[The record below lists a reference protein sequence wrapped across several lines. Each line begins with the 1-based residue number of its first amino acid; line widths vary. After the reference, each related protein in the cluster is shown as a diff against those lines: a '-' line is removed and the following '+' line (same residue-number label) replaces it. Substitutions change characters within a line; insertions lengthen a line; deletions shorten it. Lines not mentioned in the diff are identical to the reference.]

1 MSIYKIT
8 NTSND
13 FVYIGKTV
21 KSLQER
27 LSEHELDYGG
37 WLNRGCRR
45 DYISSFEILK
55 FDNYKIELVEKVEDC
70 SLLSAREKY
79 HINHIQCVNLLHNR
93 NISSSTFLC
102 TCGETVSSIDRY
114 KHTKSPSHRRALRE
128 IHSKTK
134 SRLDF
139 INLYKSFRTEKIP
152 ITGGIT
158 LDIL

>member
-8 NTSND
+8 NSENE

-45 DYISSFEILK
+45 YYVSSFEVLK
-55 FDNYKIELVEKVEDC
+55 FDNYKIELVEKVDDY
-70 SLLSAREKY
+70 SLLSEREKY
-79 HINHIQCVNLLHNR
+79 HINDIQCVNLLHNR
-93 NISSSTFLC
+93 NLSSSTFVC
-102 TCGETVSSIDRY
+102 TCGETVGSSDRY

-134 SRLDF
+134 SRLYF
-139 INLYKSFRTEKIP
+139 INLYNSFKTEKIP

-158 LDIL
+158 LNIL